1 MKTSK
6 YYLFGS
12 LIAVSLAGG
21 AYFLYKKIASS
32 KPKPPKVNL
41 SEEYLTA
48 RVKECAEK
56 LGISVDTITNK
67 LPHILKKIDPK
78 VEEKSLADFIDHT
91 ALKSNVTEKAVAQLC
106 QEAID
111 NKFYAICVN
120 GSRVQYASHYL
131 KGSGVKVAAVIGFP
145 LGAMSTEAKVAEAK
159 DVVSKGADE
168 VDMVMN
174 VGLFLDGDY
183 KAVYNDI
190 KAVVDACPKTVVK
203 VILETSLLNYDQ
215 IFDASVIAVMAGAHF
230 IKTSTGFVGQ
240 GATKE
245 GVTIMKQVAGEV
257 AKVKASGGIRT
268 KSAAQEYIKL
278 GISRIGTSSGVQIVS
293 GK

>member
-1 MKTSK
+1 
-6 YYLFGS
+6 
-12 LIAVSLAGG
+12 
-21 AYFLYKKIASS
+21 
-32 KPKPPKVNL
+32 
-41 SEEYLTA
+41 
-48 RVKECAEK
+48 
-56 LGISVDTITNK
+56 
-67 LPHILKKIDPK
+67 
-78 VEEKSLADFIDHT
+78 
-91 ALKSNVTEKAVAQLC
+91 
-106 QEAID
+106 
-111 NKFYAICVN
+111 
-120 GSRVQYASHYL
+120 
-131 KGSGVKVAAVIGFP
+131 
-145 LGAMSTEAKVAEAK
+145 MSTEAKVAEAK

-183 KAVYNDI
+183 VSNFPKSKLIRFQKAVYNDI